1 MPAGET
7 AAGVTML
14 PPELSIVK
22 LIPYASPD
30 VLGDREPLGRSFTI
44 S

>member
-1 MPAGET
+1 
-7 AAGVTML
+7 ML
-14 PPELSIVK
+14 TPELSIVK

-30 VLGDREPLGRSFTI
+30 VLEDQEPARQSFTI